1 MFDLPYTQPSH
12 EAIEVVGL
20 GLYKVLDGGKWNITT
35 PAHPFENLLPHG
47 FDDISRIGVKGIP
60 GPMFGETY
68 FGIEARLG
76 DRIYYYEY
84 ANGKFSDLTLFEP
97 GGFRQKMTLTVA
109 EAKSRET
116 WT

>member
-1 MFDLPYTQPSH
+1 
-12 EAIEVVGL
+12 
-20 GLYKVLDGGKWNITT
+20 
-35 PAHPFENLLPHG
+35 
-47 FDDISRIGVKGIP
+47 
-60 GPMFGETY
+60 MFGETY

-97 GGFRQKMTLTVA
+97 GGFRLKMTLTVA